1 MLRQI
6 PQVLRLIQL
15 MAEQKKG
22 GLLLMLWSDTT
33 TPAQIINCT
42 VAAAGPWCAHI
53 EMKAFHYVLTDLKVS
68 LFSSFSSCPDPEEL
82 RAFTELYGPLKFKLS
97 FQINIHL
104 TVKVD
109 QHTVQY
115 AFGAKVKKKLKLFS
129 PVPLKLDVTCNTQPA
144 IYGKERCWC
153 LGGHP
158 VCGSRLHVS
167 IPPHAMDQGLFG
179 DLSIQFVTLL
189 SPCVLQY
196 PNLATHISNIQLM
209 VFNPSRVPVLKV
221 PRFFQTLPAFLDFED
236 LGVDTLHCSSKDVQQ
251 LCGTSTYTSEP
262 PSCSGP
268 QQETSAVWQRV
279 LVFLFLQLTDPFT
292 SQLTDVMATEVLIER
307 HLEDILNNN
316 RHAMTVALQSELR
329 NTLKAHNC
337 RKKIKEKLNSAA
349 EVILSSSISIVS
361 CSSNLDFRRDCLN
374 RMKVRDTQEL
384 SAAFGE
390 SLRRV
395 TSWKCVPRHSCYSA
409 KMKEHSECDDLIRA
423 EM

>member
-82 RAFTELYGPLKFKLS
+82 RAFTEL
-97 FQINIHL
+97 
-104 TVKVD
+104 
-109 QHTVQY
+109 
-115 AFGAKVKKKLKLFS
+115 
-129 PVPLKLDVTCNTQPA
+129 PA